1 MVHSNALIKRSVLA
15 AVQLPNGEYF
25 DSRLHGPSSQ
35 GFIGCTEDYD
45 LWIRLSQI
53 CMMTHVPESLA
64 IAVESGQN
72 QSMKMTPEIFMQ
84 NAEILKTR

>member
-25 DSRLHGPSSQ
+25 DSRLHGPGSQ

-45 LWIRLSQI
+45 LWIRLSKI